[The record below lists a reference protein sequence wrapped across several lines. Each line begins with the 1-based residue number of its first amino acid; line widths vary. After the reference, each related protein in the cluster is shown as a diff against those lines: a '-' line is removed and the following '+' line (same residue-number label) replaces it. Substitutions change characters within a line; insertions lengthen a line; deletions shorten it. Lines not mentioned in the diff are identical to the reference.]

1 MVMHDE
7 CKLKFLELKAK
18 RNYRFIIFK
27 IENQEVVVEK
37 LGSPYETYEDFPK
50 SLPTNEYHYAV
61 YDLDFFNDENF
72 PKGKIF
78 FIAWFFYHM
87 CVCVYIY
94 ICININGLYRS

>member
-1 MVMHDE
+1 MHDE

-50 SLPTNEYHYAV
+50 SLPTNVYRYVV
-61 YDLDFFNDENF
+61 YDFDFFTDENF

-78 FIAWFFYHM
+78 FIAWLFYHM
-87 CVCVYIY
+87 CVYIY
-94 ICININGLYRS
+94 VYVYV

>member
-1 MVMHDE
+1 MHDE

-18 RNYRFIIFK
+18 RNYWFIIFK

-50 SLPTNEYHYAV
+50 SLPTNEYRYVV
-61 YDLDFFNDENF
+61 YDFDFFTDENF

-78 FIAWFFYHM
+78 FIAWLFYHM
-87 CVCVYIY
+87 CVYIY
-94 ICININGLYRS
+94 VYV

>member
-50 SLPTNEYHYAV
+50 SPPTNEYHYAV
-61 YDLDFFNDENF
+61 YDLDFFTDENF

-87 CVCVYIY
+87 CVCIYIY
-94 ICININGLYRS
+94 V